1 MGRHIAF
8 FNIPAVG
15 HVYPT
20 IAVVAELVRRGHRV
34 SYASIDRRAGVLR
47 EAGATVVPY
56 RSLRPA
62 DTDPDVRVPERASYI
77 SQSLLS
83 FLDEAVATLPQIEPA
98 FAGDLPDVV
107 VYDRMS
113 FAARVFATK
122 YGLPTIQL
130 WPMLVSNENWSM
142 ANATGGFDD
151 THPTFVAYLEKL
163 DAFLAANGVS
173 TRPEEFLTT
182 PVPRRHLAFYP
193 RSFQYEGDRFDDS
206 YAFVGPCVRRHTG
219 NAPWRAPDDG
229 RPVLLV
235 TLGTVYNRHPEFYRL
250 CLDAFADSAWHVV
263 MAVGERTDPASLG
276 PLPANAEVHQVV
288 PQLEVLAATTVFLSH
303 AGMGGVM
310 EALAA
315 GVPQVTAPQTLEQE
329 TNADRMT
336 ALGLGTRLPAGV
348 PSPSAVRE
356 TVEKVAADEHM
367 ARQVRAMRRDVLS
380 AGGASRAAD
389 IVEQSM

>member
-142 ANATGGFDD
+142 ANATGDRSRHSVSASESHK
-151 THPTFVAYLEKL
+151 TRSI
-163 DAFLAANGVS
+163 AASRRPSAQIPSRSRANS
-173 TRPEEFLTT
+173 TSGSAARSASTNSASIRM
-182 PVPRRHLAFYP
+182 PRL
-193 RSFQYEGDRFDDS
+193 
-206 YAFVGPCVRRHTG
+206 GPCVRRHTG

-263 MAVGERTDPASLG
+263 MAVGERTDPVSLG

-288 PQLEVLAATTVFLSH
+288 PQLEILAATTVFLSH